1 MSASSLAP
9 ASRLYARLRQ
19 SCAVAADASWTFDPG
34 ALALIG
40 VATVLYVPRW
50 WRVRRTDGPRA
61 APLARLLAFAGA
73 VLTLFAALVSPI
85 DRLGEQAFAMHMT
98 QHILLLD
105 IAPILLIA
113 SFTKVILRPVTR
125 RLQRLEQAAGPL
137 GHPAAAVVFY
147 VAVMWAWHVPALYD
161 AALEHSTVH
170 VLEHTFFM
178 SAGLLYWWH
187 LLSPI
192 RSRGMHGMT
201 PVVYMLSTKLFVG
214 LLGIAITFA
223 PDSFYTFYKDR
234 PPIWGLDAS
243 TDQAVAGAIMALEQS
258 IVMGIALVW
267 LFIRALAESEAEEQR
282 NERYA

>member
-1 MSASSLAP
+1 
-9 ASRLYARLRQ
+9 
-19 SCAVAADASWTFDPG
+19 VAADASWTFDPG

-40 VATVLYVPRW
+40 LATVAYVPRW
-50 WRVRRTDGPRA
+50 RRVRAQEGPRA
-61 APLARLLAFAGA
+61 APVARLVAFAGA

-105 IAPILLIA
+105 LAPILLIA

-137 GHPAAAVVFY
+137 GHPAAAVVLY

-161 AALEHSTVH
+161 AALEHAAVH
-170 VLEHTFFM
+170 VFEHTCFM
-178 SAGLLYWWH
+178 TAGLLYWWH

-192 RSRGMHGMT
+192 RSRAMHGMS
-201 PVVYMLSTKLFVG
+201 PVLYMLSTKLLVG

-223 PDSFYTFYKDR
+223 PDALYAFYEDR

-282 NERYA
+282 SERYA